1 MKVFISRIIPEIAT
15 NLIKEAGHTITQ
27 FTERRDLL
35 FEELVSICK
44 QHDAFLSVSHNK
56 LNREFLSQCTNLK
69 VISLFSVG
77 YDHLDVAEATRLKIP
92 VGNTPNVLSNATADT
107 AFLLM
112 LAVSRKATYLH
123 KTIAR
128 SEWGYY
134 DPIANLGIELYGKTL
149 GIFGLGKIGYEL
161 AKRCIGA
168 YNMKLIYYN
177 RGSNREA
184 EKELGAVKVSFEELL
199 QQSDILSV
207 HSALTDETREIF
219 DKKAFGE
226 MKPTSIFINTARGGI
241 HNELDLKEAL
251 KSGMIWGAGLDVT
264 NPEPMKPDNVLLDMP
279 NVVIFPHIG
288 SATIEA
294 REGMARIAALNV
306 IAGLNGERLP
316 FPVNPEIYNK

>member
-15 NLIKEAGHTITQ
+15 RLLTEAGHTITQ
-27 FTERRDLL
+27 FTERRDL
-35 FEELVSICK
+35 FSEELVNICK

-56 LNREFLSQCTNLK
+56 LNKEFLNQCTHLK

-77 YDHLDVAEATRLKIP
+77 YDHLDVQEATRLKIP
-92 VGNTPNVLSNATADT
+92 VGNTPNVLSDATADT

-112 LAVSRKATYLH
+112 LAVSRKAIYLH
-123 KTIAR
+123 KTIAKA
-128 SEWGYY
+128 EWGYY
-134 DPIANLGIELYGKTL
+134 DPVANLGMELYGKTL

-161 AKRCIGA
+161 AKRCKGA

-184 EKELGAVKVSFEELL
+184 EKELGAVKVSFDELL

-207 HSALTDETREIF
+207 HSALTNETRELF
-219 DKKAFGE
+219 NKKAFSK

-241 HNELDLKEAL
+241 HNEIDLLDAL
-251 KSGMIWGAGLDVT
+251 KKGIIWGAGLDVT
-264 NPEPMKPDNVLLDMP
+264 NPEPMKPENPLLDMP
-279 NVVIFPHIG
+279 NVAILPHIG

-306 IAGLNGERLP
+306 IAGLKGERLP
-316 FPVNPEIYNK
+316 FPVNPEIY